1 METLQETKSAFMT
14 CLYFKIHCILNIL
27 DIGYLPLKENI
38 LNALS
43 LIIGSSEAS
52 CENIF
57 FPLNAGGPVVKNPS
71 ASTGNVGLIPG
82 LGRSS
87 AGGNGKPLQYP
98 CLENPMDR
106 GVWTATVH
114 GVAKSWTQL
123 SD

>member
-1 METLQETKSAFMT
+1 METLQETKSGFMT
-14 CLYFKIHCILNIL
+14 CLYFKIRCILNIL
-27 DIGYLPLKENI
+27 DIGYLPLKGII
-38 LNALS
+38 LIALS

-87 AGGNGKPLQYP
+87 AGGNGNPLQYS
-98 CLENPMDR
+98 CLEKAMDR
-106 GVWTATVH
+106 EV
-114 GVAKSWTQL
+114 
-123 SD
+123 